1 MEIENGGVIK
11 GRRLEWF
18 NHKSCPSWGYKN
30 TQTDTFAVLHPKNET
45 QGEYYPLYVVF
56 HSAGHSIYSTVPCIL
71 NEGDHDIYHV
81 PDDMYGLFLDCCI
94 NKETDWWWGGLDPRE
109 APDADRLGTELQ
121 PVENR
126 VLATVE
132 YVKEKYHINKNRVYA
147 AGNSMGGS
155 GALGIALNHGDVF
168 AAVIANVPAG
178 VGHAVERS
186 SLLSDKVCNLP
197 DPPVAVD
204 YSAQNDSWSAGHEKL
219 YEGMKKRKYSLIG
232 YWGPFG
238 HENNYKKILDV
249 NDLVLCFNPLNLK
262 LNEAYPVFTQTSTDD
277 SLPWPGNLKSTESG
291 QVNAFFVWKNIAD
304 SKDAFEMNIRLLR
317 KEEWKTKRILPD
329 IAETFVTFRRIQKF
343 NITSG
348 EDIIYTYADQK
359 GTVKPDSDGLITIK
373 LKISQNDEILK
384 LEKRM

>member
-1 MEIENGGVIK
+1 MKIENGGVIN
-11 GRRLEWF
+11 GRKLEWF
-18 NHKSCPSWGYKN
+18 NHKTCSSWGYKN
-30 TQTDTFAVLHPKNET
+30 TQTDTFSVLHPKNEIP
-45 QGEYYPLYVVF
+45 GEDYPLYVVF
-56 HSAGHSIYSTVPCIL
+56 HSAGHSIYSTMPCIL

-81 PDDMYGLFLDCCI
+81 PDDMYGLFVDCYI
-94 NKETDWWWGGLDPRE
+94 NRETDWWWGGLNPSE
-109 APDADRLGTELQ
+109 EPDADRLGMELQ

-132 YVKEKYHINKNRVYA
+132 YVKDKYPINKNRVYA

-178 VGHAVERS
+178 VGHAVERCN
-186 SLLSDKVCNLP
+186 LMSDNVCNLP

-204 YSAQNDSWSAGHEKL
+204 YSAQNDGWSAEHEKL

-249 NDLVLCFNPLNLK
+249 NDLVLCFNPLSLK
-262 LNEAYPVFTQTSTDD
+262 LNEAYPVFTQASTDD
-277 SLPWPGNLKSTESG
+277 SLPWPSHLKSTESG

-343 NITSG
+343 NITSD
-348 EDIIYTYADQK
+348 EDVIYTYADQK
-359 GTVKPDSDGLITIK
+359 GTVKPDFDGLITIK

-384 LEKRM
+384 LEKRI